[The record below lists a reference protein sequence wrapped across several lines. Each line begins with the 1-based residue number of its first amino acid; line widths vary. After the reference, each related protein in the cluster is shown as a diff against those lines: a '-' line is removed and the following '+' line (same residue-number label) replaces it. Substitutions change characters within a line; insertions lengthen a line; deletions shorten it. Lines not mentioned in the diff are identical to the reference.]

1 MEAAAP
7 SAGRR
12 AGAGAVLGLL
22 GFLVLAPP
30 AFVLGPL
37 AALLALS
44 KPGTWRERVWLG
56 MAVALTV
63 FWLASPGDLP
73 HQVIRAAGMGLAGA
87 TLAVVISGRPIKG
100 FRAAI
105 TATMAAVFGTVTW
118 GAILG
123 IDFEAF
129 RTAVESDLK
138 AGYQQLFGPSGD
150 AGVPEET
157 ERLLTSLSESAGS
170 MAALYPGL
178 LTVLAAGGVLLA
190 WSWTHRIAERPV
202 GLAMGPFR
210 GFRFNDHVIWGA
222 IFTLALAI
230 APVGQGVKLL
240 AANLLVVWVALYLAR
255 GLAVVVKL
263 VAGSPLPVR
272 VVSVVFGL
280 LLQPF
285 SSGALLAVGL
295 ADTWLDFRRRPPPA
309 PGGRAP

>member
-1 MEAAAP
+1 MESAAP
-7 SAGRR
+7 SARRR

-44 KPGTWRERVWLG
+44 RPATWRERVWLG

-63 FWLASPGDLP
+63 FWLTAPGDLP
-73 HQVIRAAGMGLAGA
+73 HQVIRAASMGLAGA
-87 TLAVVISGRPIKG
+87 TLAVVISGRPVRG
-100 FRAAI
+100 LRAAV
-105 TATMAAVFGTVTW
+105 TATAAAVFGTVTW
-118 GAILG
+118 AAILG
-123 IDFEAF
+123 IGFETF
-129 RTAVESDLK
+129 RAAVEADLR

-150 AGVPEET
+150 AGVPQET
-157 ERLLTSLSESAGS
+157 ERLLASLGDSTGT

-178 LTVLAAGGVLLA
+178 LTVLAALGVLMA

-230 APVGQGVKLL
+230 APAGPGVKLL

-255 GLAVVVKL
+255 GLAVVVTL
-263 VAGSPLPVR
+263 VAGSPLPLR
-272 VVSVVFGL
+272 VAAVLFGL

-309 PGGRAP
+309 PGGRAT

>member
-44 KPGTWRERVWLG
+44 RPATWRERIWLG
-56 MAVALTV
+56 MAITLSV
-63 FWLASPGDLP
+63 FWLATPGELP
-73 HQVIRAAGMGLAGA
+73 HQVIRAASMGLAGA
-87 TLAVVISGRPIKG
+87 TMAVVISGRPVSG
-100 FRAAI
+100 FRASV
-105 TATMAAVFGTVTW
+105 TATSAAVFGTVTW
-118 GAILG
+118 AAILG
-123 IDFEAF
+123 IGFETF
-129 RTAVESDLK
+129 RSAVESDLRT
-138 AGYQQLFGPSGD
+138 GYQQLFGPRGG
-150 AGVPEET
+150 AGASLEA

-178 LTVLAAGGVLLA
+178 LTVLAVVGVLLA
-190 WSWTHRIAERPV
+190 WAWTHRIAERPV

-210 GFRFNDHVIWGA
+210 AFRFSDHVIWGA
-222 IFTLALAI
+222 IFTLALAL
-230 APVGQGVKLL
+230 APVGEGVKLL
-240 AANLLVVWVALYLAR
+240 AANLLVVWVALYLGR
-255 GLAVVVKL
+255 GLAVVVSL
-263 VAGSPLPVR
+263 VAGSPLPLR
-272 VVSVVFGL
+272 VVAVVFGV

-309 PGGRAP
+309 PGGRAT

>member
-1 MEAAAP
+1 MDAAAP
-7 SAGRR
+7 PTGRR

-44 KPGTWRERVWLG
+44 RPVTWRERIWLG

-73 HQVIRAAGMGLAGA
+73 HQVIRAASMGLAGA
-87 TLAVVISGRPIKG
+87 TLAVVISGRPVSG
-100 FRAAI
+100 FRASV
-105 TATMAAVFGTVTW
+105 TATSAALFGTVTW
-118 GAILG
+118 AAILG
-123 IDFEAF
+123 IGFETF
-129 RTAVESDLK
+129 RTAVEADLK
-138 AGYQQLFGPSGD
+138 AGYQQVFGPRGD
-150 AGVPEET
+150 ATVSPEA

-178 LTVLAAGGVLLA
+178 LTVLAAAGVLLA
-190 WSWTHRIAERPV
+190 WGWTHRIAERPV
-202 GLAMGPFR
+202 GLALGPFR

-222 IFTLALAI
+222 IFTLALAL
-230 APVGQGVKLL
+230 APVGSGIKLL

-255 GLAVVVKL
+255 GLAVVVAL
-263 VAGSPLPVR
+263 VAGSPLPLR
-272 VVSVVFGL
+272 LAAVVFGL

-295 ADTWLDFRRRPPPA
+295 ADTWLNFRRRPPPA